1 MTATK
6 PSMTT
11 LRAPYIVRLAQTLP
25 MPVQETATALLQQLP
40 AEYIAQILFT
50 QVQFAQENTAE
61 SAPIMGEPIFI
72 KNMVDGRGLACPMP
86 LLKTKVALRD
96 VNSGESLYVVATDP
110 NSQADILAF
119 CQQTQ
124 QSCAPTLTL
133 TLNQMTP
140 GLSVDGTAAGTP
152 DTIFHFII
160 TKTDT
165 N

>member
-1 MTATK
+1 MMTATQQTM
-6 PSMTT
+6 PT
-11 LRAPYIVRLAQTLP
+11 LCAPFLVYLAQTLP
-25 MPVQETATALLQQLP
+25 ISIQETATTLLQQLP
-40 AEYIAQILFT
+40 TECIAQ
-50 QVQFAQENTAE
+50 VQLAQENITTSAKTISE
-61 SAPIMGEPIFI
+61 SVLI

-96 VNSGESLYVVATDP
+96 VNSGESIYVVATDP

-124 QSCAPTLTL
+124 QSGAHTLTL
-133 TLNQMTP
+133 ILNQMTRN
-140 GLSVDGTAAGTP
+140 LSTDSAAA